1 MICAGS
7 GAAGCGLRFW
17 MRTGSGAGAGL
28 ITGAGT
34 GATGLTTGA
43 GFAGAVGGVFFLF
56 RGDSFGATVGLI
68 TGAGAGVGTAGAAGF
83 TTVGGT
89 AGSGFRMRFL
99 ERPVSGLGVVGMVG

>member
-1 MICAGS
+1 MVRAGS

-17 MRTGSGAGAGL
+17 IRTGSGVGAGL

-43 GFAGAVGGVFFLF
+43 GFVGAVGGVPFLL
-56 RGDSFGATVGLI
+56 RGDSFGAMVGLI
-68 TGAGAGVGTAGAAGF
+68 TGAGAGVGTAGVVGF

-89 AGSGFRMRFL
+89 AGSGFRVRFL
-99 ERPVSGLGVVGMVG
+99 ERPISGLGVVGMVG